1 MESARKE
8 AEKLGAFIAAGTSPY
23 HAVREAERIL
33 TGNGFTELKEDG
45 RFTIEAG
52 KSYFIQ
58 RGESALIAFRVP
70 KAGWKGLSII
80 ASHTDSPAFRI
91 KTNPEIQKGPYTVLN
106 TEGYGGMLMA
116 PWFDRPLSVSGRV
129 AVNTDHGIEVK
140 LYDSGRD
147 LLMIPSLA
155 IHMDRKANEGIHYS
169 AQNDLQPLYAL
180 SSSNADFLAM
190 VADEL
195 GIDKERIL
203 GADLGLYARDG
214 ISFWGHKEE
223 FFSAPRIDN
232 LSSVWA
238 SVEAIISAEGNEY
251 MPMIALFDNE
261 ETGSGTRCGALS
273 DFLPSAVSRICHA
286 LSIDREKELMVRAS
300 SFMLSSD
307 NGHALHPNHAEKA
320 DPTNRPYP
328 NGGVLIKYSAAQKY
342 MTDSYSGAYVKKLC
356 IDNGIPFQVFHNHS
370 DIPGGST
377 LGNLSSEAFSV
388 IGADVGMAQLAMH
401 SPYESAGTEDPM
413 NMLRL
418 FRVFLGR

>member
-1 MESARKE
+1 
-8 AEKLGAFIAAGTSPY
+8 
-23 HAVREAERIL
+23 
-33 TGNGFTELKEDG
+33 
-45 RFTIEAG
+45 
-52 KSYFIQ
+52 
-58 RGESALIAFRVP
+58 
-70 KAGWKGLSII
+70 
-80 ASHTDSPAFRI
+80 
-91 KTNPEIQKGPYTVLN
+91 
-106 TEGYGGMLMA
+106 
-116 PWFDRPLSVSGRV
+116 
-129 AVNTDHGIEVK
+129 
-140 LYDSGRD
+140 
-147 LLMIPSLA
+147 
-155 IHMDRKANEGIHYS
+155 
-169 AQNDLQPLYAL
+169 
-180 SSSNADFLAM
+180 
-190 VADEL
+190 
-195 GIDKERIL
+195 
-203 GADLGLYARDG
+203 
-214 ISFWGHKEE
+214 
-223 FFSAPRIDN
+223 
-232 LSSVWA
+232 
-238 SVEAIISAEGNEY
+238 

-307 NGHALHPNHAEKA
+307 NGHAVHPNHAEKA

-356 IDNGIPFQVFHNHS
+356 LDNGIPFQVFHNHS

>member
-33 TGNGFTELKEDG
+33 TGNGFIELKEDG
-45 RFTIEAG
+45 RFAIEAG

-140 LYDSGRD
+140 LYDSERD

-169 AQNDLQPLYAL
+169 AQNDLLPLYAL

-203 GADLGLYARDG
+203 
-214 ISFWGHKEE
+214 
-223 FFSAPRIDN
+223 
-232 LSSVWA
+232 
-238 SVEAIISAEGNEY
+238 
-251 MPMIALFDNE
+251 
-261 ETGSGTRCGALS
+261 
-273 DFLPSAVSRICHA
+273 
-286 LSIDREKELMVRAS
+286 VRAS

-418 FRVFLGR
+418 FRAFLGR